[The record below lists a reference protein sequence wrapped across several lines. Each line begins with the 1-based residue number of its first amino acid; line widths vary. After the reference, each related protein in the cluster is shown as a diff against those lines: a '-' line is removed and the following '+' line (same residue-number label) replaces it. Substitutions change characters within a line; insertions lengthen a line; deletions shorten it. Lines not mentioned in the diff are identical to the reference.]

1 MRLTPR
7 VLGLAVSQARR
18 EAGLTQEEL
27 AKRAQVSRK
36 WLSSVENGKP
46 DVNFG
51 MVLELLAELNYSLQI
66 EKPGLP
72 GQSSTNTESSLQ
84 SETKSST
91 K

>member
-66 EKPGLP
+66 EKPSLP
-72 GQSSTNTESSLQ
+72 GQSSTKTESSLQ